1 MIEIAIKKLLLANED
16 EFQLDCNLSIESGE
30 FIAVYGDSGAGKSS
44 LLRMISGLLVPDSGK
59 ITVDQKTY
67 YDAKNNIH
75 LRPQD
80 REIGFVFQD
89 AALFPNMSVRGNIE
103 YAIPKEV
110 NKNWAMELIKMIDL
124 KSLQDRSV
132 ETLSGGQKQ
141 RVSLAR
147 ALAKKPRIL
156 LLDEALSALDHSTRN
171 ELQDYISSL
180 HRSLGLTSI
189 MVSHDI
195 AEISKMADRLIMM
208 ESGKITTEG
217 DVFSIF
223 TNKQISGKFQFNGE
237 ILAIVP
243 SDVIF
248 IVSVLIGKNLVKVVV
263 DEKTVIGL
271 AVGDRV
277 VVVSKAFNP
286 ILLKIRP

>member
-103 YAIPKEV
+103 YAIPKGV

-180 HRSLGLTSI
+180 HRSLELTSI

-208 ESGKITTEG
+208 ESGKITKEG

>member
-67 YDAKNNIH
+67 YDTKNNIH

-103 YAIPKEV
+103 YAIPKGV

-180 HRSLGLTSI
+180 HRSLELTSI

-208 ESGKITTEG
+208 ESGKITKEG